1 MNPHCPNIDSPTGD
15 RYVPE
20 DEEKS
25 HPRYHGDLD
34 FFPDTLEEVVDLWG
48 HENKSYR
55 VYEQHE
61 QHVKISFYD
70 GVTGYVLNQPTMIWV
85 YLKMVE
91 FGVQN

>member
-1 MNPHCPNIDSPTGD
+1 MKTK
-15 RYVPE
+15 V
-20 DEEKS
+20 
-25 HPRYHGDLD
+25 
-34 FFPDTLEEVVDLWG
+34 
-48 HENKSYR
+48 R

-91 FGVQN
+91 FGLQN

>member
-1 MNPHCPNIDSPTGD
+1 MGISIFSLTPWKKWWIYGD
-15 RYVPE
+15 IKTKV
-20 DEEKS
+20 
-25 HPRYHGDLD
+25 
-34 FFPDTLEEVVDLWG
+34 
-48 HENKSYR
+48 R